1 MPLSVPTNLGSI
13 GPLGTV
19 AANAAVAA
27 GNIIKDASKEM
38 SSTAVTKTK
47 ANPRDLL
54 TKTDPICE
62 AEITRIIKETYPSH
76 LILGEEAVASGPDAS
91 ASALEHYLKLAKE
104 ADEHLWI
111 VDPLDG
117 TTNFVHSIPMSL
129 PSVACLSPDG
139 EVVAGC
145 VYDGE
150 REECFVAEVGK
161 GAWLNGVRI
170 EVDKGTENLGECVLA
185 MGSPPGAESLSMSLL
200 GINALMPKVRTIRMF
215 GSAAL
220 MLAWVACGRLGGYWE
235 YDLSSWDVAAGG
247 LLIKEAGGIMGDLD
261 DEGGRTEK
269 FDIRKRKIV
278 GTNGIIHE
286 KLRGVLKDAGVIK
299 R

>member
-1 MPLSVPTNLGSI
+1 MPLSVPTNLGPI
-13 GPLGTV
+13 GPLGTGKLSFEGKTRSREKKDSPLTPPSV

-27 GNIIKDASKEM
+27 GNIIKDASKEI
-38 SSTAVTKTK
+38 SSTSVTKTK

-76 LILGEEAVASGPDAS
+76 LILGEEAVASGPEAS
-91 ASALEHYLKLAKE
+91 ASALDHYLKLAKKTN
-104 ADEHLWI
+104 EHLWI

-170 EVDKGTENLGECVLA
+170 EVDKGTENLGEVR
-185 MGSPPGAESLSMSLL
+185 SESQ
-200 GINALMPKVRTIRMF
+200 
-215 GSAAL
+215 
-220 MLAWVACGRLGGYWE
+220 
-235 YDLSSWDVAAGG
+235 
-247 LLIKEAGGIMGDLD
+247 
-261 DEGGRTEK
+261 
-269 FDIRKRKIV
+269 
-278 GTNGIIHE
+278 
-286 KLRGVLKDAGVIK
+286 RGNSRFIPQM
-299 R
+299 